1 MREQA
6 VLMGED
12 KNTAEICG
20 EGKQVSSMNEGYNDS
35 FHLILDRL
43 SFFGRTLGE
52 YLKIFDL
59 DLIEWRGKK
68 ILDCPAGASS
78 FVAEA
83 AKMGISATGC
93 DPLYGKDI
101 KDLLDRAK
109 SDTQRSLDEIHHSE
123 DLYNWLFYPSL
134 TALKEYRSA
143 AMERFARDYPI
154 GCTQGRYV
162 QGALPEL
169 PFEDQSFD
177 LVLSS
182 HFLFV
187 YGDQFGYDFHLAS
200 ILELHR
206 VCSREVRIYPI
217 QSIDSRPYQ
226 AMDRLLADLEH
237 RNILASIVSVPF
249 EFQRNANQQLRLF
262 R

>member
-1 MREQA
+1 M
-6 VLMGED
+6 
-12 KNTAEICG
+12 
-20 EGKQVSSMNEGYNDS
+20 SSMNEDLGNA

-43 SFFGRTLGE
+43 SFCGRTLGE

-59 DLIEWRGKK
+59 DLTEWRGKK
-68 ILDCPAGASS
+68 ILDCPSGASS

-83 AKMGISATGC
+83 GKMGLSAVGC

-101 KDLLDRAK
+101 KELLDRAK
-109 SDTQRSLDEIHHSE
+109 SDTQRSLDEIRHSE

-143 AMERFARDYPI
+143 AMERFARDYPV
-154 GCTQGRYV
+154 GYTQGRYV
-162 QGALPEL
+162 QGALPDL
-169 PFEDQSFD
+169 PFKDQSFD

-187 YGDQFGYDFHLAS
+187 YGHQFGYDFHLAS
-200 ILELHR
+200 ILELYR
-206 VCSREVRIYPI
+206 VCSREVRLYPI
-217 QSIDSRPYQ
+217 LSIDSRPYEG
-226 AMDRLLADLEH
+226 MDRLLADLEH
-237 RNILASIVSVPF
+237 RHISASIVSVPF

>member
-1 MREQA
+1 
-6 VLMGED
+6 
-12 KNTAEICG
+12 
-20 EGKQVSSMNEGYNDS
+20 MNEGFGDT

-43 SFFGRTLGE
+43 SFCGRTLAE

-59 DLIEWRGKK
+59 DLTEWRSRK
-68 ILDCPAGASS
+68 ILDCPSGASS

-83 AKMGISATGC
+83 VKIGIAATGC

-123 DLYNWLFYPSL
+123 ELYNWLFYPSL
-134 TALKEYRSA
+134 AALKEYRSA
-143 AMERFARDYPI
+143 AMERFARDYPV
-154 GCTQGRYV
+154 GYTQGRYV

-187 YGDQFGYDFHLAS
+187 YGSQFNYDFHLAS
-200 ILELHR
+200 ILELCR
-206 VCSREVRIYPI
+206 VCSREVRLYPI
-217 QSIDSRPYQ
+217 LSIDSRPYES
-226 AMDRLLADLEH
+226 MERLLVDLEH
-237 RNILASIVSVPF
+237 RNISASIVSVPF